1 MPAWEMNGEY
11 FETCSCDYV
20 CPCIL
25 TNMAAPP
32 THGDCNFAMV
42 FQIDRGALDSVKL
55 DGLSFAVVGN
65 APDVMG
71 KGNWSVGLIVDD
83 RASTEQQQAITSI
96 ASGQVGGPMAVLSGL
111 IGKFLG
117 VEARPIRIQKNGMTR
132 SVSIPQTLEQ
142 SCEGVASVIDP
153 NQPMYVDNTLHPA
166 NARLALAHAKESRM
180 HAFGLNWDDTSGK
193 NNGHFAPF
201 HWKAS

>member
-1 MPAWEMNGEY
+1 MPAWEINGEY

-32 THGDCNFAMV
+32 TNGDCNFAMV

-65 APDVMG
+65 APDIMG

-83 RASTEQQQAITSI
+83 RASTDQQQAITSI
-96 ASGQVGGPMAVLSGL
+96 ASGQVGGGP
-111 IGKFLG
+111 
-117 VEARPIRIQKNGMTR
+117 EA
-132 SVSIPQTLEQ
+132 
-142 SCEGVASVIDP
+142 
-153 NQPMYVDNTLHPA
+153 
-166 NARLALAHAKESRM
+166 
-180 HAFGLNWDDTSGK
+180 
-193 NNGHFAPF
+193 
-201 HWKAS
+201 